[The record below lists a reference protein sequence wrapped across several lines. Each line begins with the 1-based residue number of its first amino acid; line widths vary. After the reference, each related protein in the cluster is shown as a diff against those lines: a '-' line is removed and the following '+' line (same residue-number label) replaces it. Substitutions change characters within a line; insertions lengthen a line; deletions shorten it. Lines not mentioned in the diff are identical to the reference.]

1 VGKILT
7 SKRPIRVVVADD
19 DPDTVL
25 TLAFILDDEGYEVR
39 RAYSGSEALEAVKGF
54 EPDAVVLDLGMPPPN
69 GWEVARAI
77 REMPDGARPL
87 LIAISGQYVKPT
99 DRVITEKAG
108 FDHFFP
114 KPCDPKRV
122 LELLSK
128 LASAPS

>member
-1 VGKILT
+1 
-7 SKRPIRVVVADD
+7 VADD

-39 RAYSGSEALEAVKGF
+39 RAYSGSEALDAVKGF
-54 EPDAVVLDLGMPPPN
+54 EPDAVVLDLGMPAPN

-77 REMPDGARPL
+77 REMPDGAHPL

-99 DRVITEKAG
+99 DRVVTEEAG

-114 KPCDPKRV
+114 KPCDPRQV

-128 LASAPS
+128 LSPGPT